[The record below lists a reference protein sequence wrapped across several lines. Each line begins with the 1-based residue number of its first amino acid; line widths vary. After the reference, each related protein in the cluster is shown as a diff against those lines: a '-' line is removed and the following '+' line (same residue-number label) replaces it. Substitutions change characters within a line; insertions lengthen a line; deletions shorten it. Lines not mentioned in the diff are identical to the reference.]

1 MKGFPGFPAG
11 ELPLVALPQFA
22 FTDLLPTIDHL
33 GEMKVTLF
41 CLWRISE
48 KPGSVRFVTQ
58 DELLT
63 DARLRSGLPDR
74 AAVQEGLE
82 RAVARG
88 SLLHLVVERFGERED
103 WYFINDEMGRTLQ
116 ERVRSGVMPEFDDPL
131 LENRALRAER
141 PNIFVLYEQNIGL
154 LQPLLADELR
164 HAERD
169 YPLEWLEAAF
179 REAVVRNK
187 RTWRYVQAI
196 LQRWALE
203 GREAPMPERKPGGK
217 PKGAKTAAAKA
228 PRKTKKLEKRSDP
241 FDY

>member
-11 ELPLVALPQFA
+11 ELSLVALPQFA
-22 FTDLLPTIDHL
+22 FTDLLPAIDHL
-33 GEMKVTLF
+33 GELKVTLH
-41 CLWRISE
+41 CLWRASE
-48 KPGSVRFVTQ
+48 KPGSLRFVTQ

-63 DARLRSGLPDR
+63 DARLRSGLPDG

-88 SLLHLVVERFGERED
+88 SLLHLVVEHLGERED
-103 WYFINDEMGRTLQ
+103 WYFINDEVGRTLQ
-116 ERVRSGVMPEFDDPL
+116 ERVRRGVMPEFDDPL
-131 LENRALRAER
+131 LENRTLRTER

-164 HAERD
+164 HAERE
-169 YPLEWLEAAF
+169 YPWEWLEAAF
-179 REAVVRNK
+179 REAVSRNK

-196 LQRWALE
+196 LQRWAIE
-203 GREAPMPERKPGGK
+203 GREAPMPERKPASK
-217 PKGAKTAAAKA
+217 TKSPKAASAKA
-228 PRKTKKLEKRSDP
+228 PKKSKKLEKRSDP